1 MNISIDSVPCLR
13 RKDPKKTSTR
23 RKANIPRDT
32 SPQNRK
38 DIRDIMGKR
47 KNTATKAVMARKLGT
62 KVNSITTNRNNKI
75 ITSTIKYANL

>member
-1 MNISIDSVPCLR
+1 LR